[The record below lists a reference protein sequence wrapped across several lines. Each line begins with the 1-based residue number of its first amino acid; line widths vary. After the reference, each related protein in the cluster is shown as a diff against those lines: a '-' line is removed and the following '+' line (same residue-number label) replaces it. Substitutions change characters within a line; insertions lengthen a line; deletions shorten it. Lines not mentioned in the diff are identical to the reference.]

1 MYKVKIALY
10 LITVIIF
17 LIVRIAIKKDKAHS
31 KIFTGLFLLGV
42 ATTIVFLVIQLF
54 TWDCCTIAEIL
65 FFATPIVAMFS
76 LEYDKYF
83 VEFENVKPTIIC
95 IIATVISFALPL
107 IIYSTNIEYSDTPEI
122 ETKTYTI
129 TCDSEKISENQIY
142 FQGTNEDKTQYYYH
156 YLNGEEIITLTIDA
170 EDMEKV
176 VINHKEKPYLEKITS
191 KIYLMDYNNDPAT
204 VFMEEKTKEEIKYK
218 LYIPKGTFEEF
229 L

>member
-10 LITVIIF
+10 FVTIAIF
-17 LIVRIAIKKDKAHS
+17 LIVRIAIQKDKAHS
-31 KIFTGLFLLGV
+31 KIYTGLFLLGV
-42 ATTIVFLVIQLF
+42 ATTIVFVGIQLF
-54 TWDCCTIAEIL
+54 TWDDCTISEIL
-65 FFATPIVAMFS
+65 FFATPTVAIFS
-76 LEYDKYF
+76 LEYDKHY

-107 IIYSTNIEYSDTPEI
+107 IIYSTNIEYSDIPEI
-122 ETKTYTI
+122 ETKTYSI

-156 YLNGEEIITLTIDA
+156 YIEGEELLTLTVDT

-191 KIYLMDYNNDPAT
+191 KIYLMDYNTDPAT

-218 LYIPKGTFEEF
+218 LYVPKGALEE
-229 L
+229 LL